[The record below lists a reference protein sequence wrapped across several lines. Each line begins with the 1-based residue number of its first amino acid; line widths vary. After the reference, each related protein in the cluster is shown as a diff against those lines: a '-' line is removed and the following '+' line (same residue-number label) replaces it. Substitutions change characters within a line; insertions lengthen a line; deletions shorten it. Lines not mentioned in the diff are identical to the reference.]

1 LDLDEVFGIQKLNGI
16 NECQSVAMH
25 GLVPQDK
32 WPDTLMIRT
41 APRTRIFSDEWLALQ
56 RTVGRV

>member
-16 NECQSVAMH
+16 NECQSVAKR
-25 GLVPQDK
+25 GLVPKDK
-32 WPDTLMIRT
+32 WPDTLKVRT
-41 APRTRIFSDEWLALQ
+41 DRRSWIFPDEWLALQ